1 MSRGKKIFLLQSLLF
16 IFGVSIIYLTFLT
29 YKNSS
34 EDKILSD
41 KIKLEIDKKIKQ
53 ENAINNVFY
62 DIQYSGIDLSGNRYI
77 LRAKEAINDEQSV
90 EDLKLKFVSATFYF
104 KNDKILN
111 ITSESGLYNNLTLDM
126 IFEKNVIGKYE
137 GSIIEA
143 EKAEYYNSKNYLIIS
158 DNVKLKDTRGTI
170 VAEKL
175 LFDVQ
180 KNTLNISSS
189 GNSKVNAN
197 LNYK

>member
-189 GNSKVNAN
+189 GNKV